1 MPATRWTWRKAATTH
16 RRSPVGPTLDQLLA
30 RVRGMGIAGERYMTY
45 ADRRWGR
52 GWRLNAHGRARAW
65 DELER
70 YRNDPGGYRDKLE
83 TELRSAT

>member
-1 MPATRWTWRKAATTH
+1 
-16 RRSPVGPTLDQLLA
+16 
-30 RVRGMGIAGERYMTY
+30 MGIAGERYMTY